1 MGSPKM
7 THACTPSYV
16 EEGKKIMVRSQT
28 EQKVQDPVWKITK
41 IKRAGRVAQLID
53 WLSIQGKALSSNP
66 SIVMK
71 MYIHLK

>member
-28 EQKVQDPVWKITK
+28 EQKVQDPV
-41 IKRAGRVAQLID
+41 
-53 WLSIQGKALSSNP
+53 
-66 SIVMK
+66 
-71 MYIHLK
+71 